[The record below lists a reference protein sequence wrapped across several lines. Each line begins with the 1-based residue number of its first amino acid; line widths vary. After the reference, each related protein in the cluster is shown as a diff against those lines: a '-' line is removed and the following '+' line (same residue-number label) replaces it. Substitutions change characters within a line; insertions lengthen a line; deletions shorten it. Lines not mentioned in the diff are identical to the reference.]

1 MLYHQV
7 VYVNEY
13 LTLMAIAY
21 NVYKILLFVN
31 SRTFYELNQAFNM
44 IWLYHVCL

>member
-31 SRTFYELNQAFNM
+31 SHTFYELHDLIISCM
-44 IWLYHVCL
+44 SIG

>member
-31 SRTFYELNQAFNM
+31 SHTFYELNQAFNM